1 MPDANLVDLIVSPGG
16 KKLYLILDL
25 TPGVQKVIDG
35 SITGILRFRSKNSI
49 NQQVFIEAEG
59 KDLKDNQFLN
69 EVDKVFSPLKFEM

>member
-1 MPDANLVDLIVSPGG
+1 MPDANLVDLIVAPGG